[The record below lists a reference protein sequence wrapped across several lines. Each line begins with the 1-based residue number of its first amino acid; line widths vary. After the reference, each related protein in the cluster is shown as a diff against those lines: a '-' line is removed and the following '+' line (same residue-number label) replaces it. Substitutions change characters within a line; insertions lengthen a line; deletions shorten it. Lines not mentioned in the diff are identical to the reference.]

1 MDSSLFQTIALL
13 FVGWLLGLLGPIVTE
28 AIKRRRENATG
39 RKAIL
44 AELHDTAFKLLT
56 AAYAVDL
63 YRGSLTHESL
73 NKFQRLTSEFEKT
86 NERLRFEEISTRI
99 MSYSPEQLAAFTQ
112 AAKSEPGRGAVLQK
126 YAIPL
131 LDSRVSAL
139 WSFETAFTRELLDIR
154 VGIDLL
160 NDIVDRS
167 RKYSDMTFQELSQFN
182 RMAANKNIDES
193 YDLYGERASK
203 LVSQISTLRVL

>member
-1 MDSSLFQTIALL
+1 MESSLFQTFSLL
-13 FVGWLLGLLGPIVTE
+13 FVGWLLGLIGPIVTD

-39 RKAIL
+39 RRAIL
-44 AELHDTAFKLLT
+44 AELHDTAFKVLT

-63 YRGSLTHESL
+63 YRGSLTHKSL
-73 NKFQRLTSEFEKT
+73 KNYLELAAAFNKTSDL
-86 NERLRFEEISTRI
+86 LRFTEILER
-99 MSYSPEQLAAFTQ
+99 MHGYSEEQLASFTR

-139 WSFETAFTRELLDIR
+139 WTFETAFTRELLDIR
-154 VGIDLL
+154 VGLDLL

-167 RKYSDMTFQELSQFN
+167 RKYADLTFQELSQFN
-182 RMAANKNIDES
+182 RLAANKNIDES
-193 YDLYGERASK
+193 YELYGERALRIVK
-203 LVSQISTLRVL
+203 QVSALMGR